1 MKRLF
6 IIVFIIL
13 SAFIPL
19 QAGAK
24 SLTLSYLE
32 RPPYYF
38 TSESGTAEGLLI
50 ARTKKVLQT
59 AGIEAHFISLTPNK
73 INYILRYA
81 TTPHCSIGWFKKPE
95 RELYAKFTQPIYQNK
110 PLVILTTREKQKQFK
125 NYRTLAQFF
134 ADNQLVLARMG
145 SFSYGAYVDQL
156 LEKLS
161 PKSLFYSKQQTE
173 LLLSL
178 HTNQASYMLVAPE
191 EIQQMIIAA
200 KLPEEEFVKITL
212 DEIPSGN
219 FRYLMCGQ
227 AVSDNLIEQ
236 LNFAIEKLYPAADS
250 SLTKRD

>member
-6 IIVFIIL
+6 ISVFIIL
-13 SAFIPL
+13 SASIPL
-19 QAGAK
+19 QASAEP
-24 SLTLSYLE
+24 LTVSYFE

-38 TSESGTAEGLLI
+38 TSASGTAAGLLV
-50 ARTKKVLQT
+50 ARTKKILQT
-59 AGIEAHFISLTPNK
+59 AGIEAQFISLAPSK

-81 TTPHCSIGWFKKPE
+81 TSPHCSIGWFKKPE

-110 PLVILTTREKQKQFK
+110 PLVILTTRENQKQLK
-125 NYRTLAQFF
+125 KYKTLAQIF
-134 ADNQLVLARMG
+134 ANKQLVLARMG
-145 SFSYGAYVDQL
+145 SFSYGTYVDQL

-161 PKSLFYSKQQTE
+161 PKSLFYSKQQAE

-200 KLPEEEFVKITL
+200 KLPEEEFVKMTL

-227 AVSDNLIEQ
+227 TVSDSLIKQ
-236 LNFAIEKLYPAADS
+236 LNSAIEKLYPIEH
-250 SLTKRD
+250 